1 MKRPAA
7 PKKLWFE
14 NREVWFELELMGVTW
29 KVFLVDTK
37 YFQEWIANREGVCIF
52 QQAEILI
59 DKNLPDFRKPDVA
72 IHEILHAINY
82 IQGVEKAIKL
92 SGPEDP
98 EEALVSMQAPLLYA
112 GLCSRQYLKLPPIP
126 AGW

>member
-1 MKRPAA
+1 MNNDDKR
-7 PKKLWFE
+7 KLWFE
-14 NREVWFELELMGVTW
+14 LDLMGAPW
-29 KVFLVDTK
+29 KFYLVDPK
-37 YFQEWIANREGVCIF
+37 YYQEWIANREGVCIF
-52 QQAEILI
+52 QMAMVLI
-59 DKNLPDFRKPDVA
+59 DRNLADWRKPDVA
-72 IHEILHAINY
+72 IHEFLHIVNY

-112 GLCSRQYLKLPPIP
+112 GLCSRQYLKLPKIP